1 MKQTFSHLPCITH
14 KSSSTRNSPAPV
26 SHFDDPFKDILAL
39 GTLKPLVYRNKNT
52 IKPPINRIAFPTI
65 IQKTQ
70 LELEK
75 ISSEKYL
82 KTKEKFYRYHSR
94 SPKGTIKENERLDTP
109 RFLVAREKRQEI
121 SFGEKDAFYL
131 S

>member
-1 MKQTFSHLPCITH
+1 MKQTFSHFPCITH
-14 KSSSTRNSPAPV
+14 KSSSTRNSPAPTTR
-26 SHFDDPFKDILAL
+26 FDDPFKDILAL
-39 GTLKPLVYRNKNT
+39 GTLKPLVYRAKHIT
-52 IKPPINRIAFPTI
+52 KPPVSHIAFPAI
-65 IQKTQ
+65 IQKSQ

-75 ISSEKYL
+75 ISSEKCL

-94 SPKGTIKENERLDTP
+94 SPKGTVKDFERLDTP